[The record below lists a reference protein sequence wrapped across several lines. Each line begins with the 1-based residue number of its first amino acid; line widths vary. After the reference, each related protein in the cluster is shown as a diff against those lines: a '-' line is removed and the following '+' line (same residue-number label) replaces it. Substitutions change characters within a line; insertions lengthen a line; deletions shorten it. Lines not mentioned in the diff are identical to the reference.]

1 MVEITLPWPPSLNT
15 YWRQFQGRAI
25 LSEKGRLYRR
35 AVMTIC
41 LQERIDTITGP
52 IKVEIVAYRPD
63 NRKRD
68 LDNLLKAALDGLA
81 KGFVYEDDSQIR
93 DLRIRWAET
102 IGGMLKVKIEVISE
116 SN

>member
-35 AVMTIC
+35 AVMALCLHHRIETIS
-41 LQERIDTITGP
+41 GP
-52 IKVEIVAYRPD
+52 IKVEIIAYRPD

-68 LDNLLKAALDGLA
+68 LDNLLKAALDGMA
-81 KGFVYEDDSQIR
+81 KGMVYEDDSQIR
-93 DLRIRWAET
+93 DLRIKWADT
-102 IGGMLKVKIEVISE
+102 IGGMLKVKIEVIQ
-116 SN
+116 

>member
-25 LSEKGRLYRR
+25 LSEKGRQYRK
-35 AVMTIC
+35 AVMEQC
-41 LQERIDTITGP
+41 LLQRVDTLTGP
-52 IKVEIVAYRPD
+52 LKVEIVAYRPD

-81 KGFVYEDDSQIR
+81 KGLVYEDDSQIR
-93 DLRIRWAET
+93 DLSIRWADT
-102 IGGMLKVKIEVISE
+102 IGGMLKVKIEVLSE